1 MPMVTPSSPN
11 TRRRN
16 GRPHACGP
24 CHRRKVACD
33 RARPVCSSCRRR
45 RRPGEPCE
53 YETEDSEPPVS
64 TTRQRIR
71 RRTRSASPPTS
82 PEIQTRRRSI
92 TGARD
97 RSEQERNS
105 PDVNSPVDTQ
115 SPGFLGFTS
124 YLGIYEETRDALSPF
139 QPQLTSKARRSGI
152 NTPNTEPEHKRV
164 SDAVLKTCVSVLQSI
179 PRREDAQVLFGS
191 HFNECD
197 IAFQLI
203 APRALDR
210 FYHHYGRLFETMDH
224 NAAKLSDLAETI
236 CMNTSKVFMEDEP
249 DGNRYIDQFSG
260 ENTRWET
267 LGLLFAYWFL
277 GSRGVKNTPKTVKS
291 AAVLRKCL
299 NDCVL
304 LARATASKAGNT
316 LSVYLHYKRGIV
328 DSVADGDASLSCWQS
343 HGECVTLLTSLGLHI
358 DDSAPNQPYMPTL
371 ASELRRRLFGHV
383 FHSDKA
389 GSTFTGRPP
398 VLCGKFTS
406 TPLPLALRDEDL
418 LADETTRKAA
428 AEALDIHGWNRDG
441 ALPPVGNLRARVCFS
456 MIRDDIFE
464 IALAVRPVV
473 VPALQTLMGIK
484 ERQLQAYAQL
494 PSAMRLNTAEVKKS
508 TLNDGTLYTL
518 LVVHLE
524 HLQNL
529 FFVEQLLFRGGHTN
543 NDDLLRVSFEMVST
557 AVMFWTNMDRF
568 TPLHWDF
575 MWLVMA
581 YAAPGGGVLC
591 LELLRP
597 TPTGDPQHP
606 KPSRSNIIQQ
616 LSLLV
621 GFLSWVKPSAP
632 NADLCADCKVVI
644 QHVLDHALNDTGAV
658 GNALP
663 VDISSWDVSAQLD
676 FNFDLMDTFDWL
688 RPDFT

>member
-1 MPMVTPSSPN
+1 
-11 TRRRN
+11 
-16 GRPHACGP
+16 
-24 CHRRKVACD
+24 
-33 RARPVCSSCRRR
+33 
-45 RRPGEPCE
+45 
-53 YETEDSEPPVS
+53 
-64 TTRQRIR
+64 
-71 RRTRSASPPTS
+71 
-82 PEIQTRRRSI
+82 
-92 TGARD
+92 
-97 RSEQERNS
+97 
-105 PDVNSPVDTQ
+105 
-115 SPGFLGFTS
+115 
-124 YLGIYEETRDALSPF
+124 
-139 QPQLTSKARRSGI
+139 
-152 NTPNTEPEHKRV
+152 
-164 SDAVLKTCVSVLQSI
+164 
-179 PRREDAQVLFGS
+179 
-191 HFNECD
+191 
-197 IAFQLI
+197 
-203 APRALDR
+203 
-210 FYHHYGRLFETMDH
+210 
-224 NAAKLSDLAETI
+224 
-236 CMNTSKVFMEDEP
+236 MNTSKVFVENEP
-249 DGNRYIDQFSG
+249 DGNRYIEQFSG

-304 LARATASKAGNT
+304 LARATTSKAGNT

-358 DDSAPNQPYMPTL
+358 DDSAPNQPYVPTL

-398 VLCGKFTS
+398 LLCGKFTS

-418 LADETTRKAA
+418 LADEDTRKAA
-428 AEALDIHGWNRDG
+428 AEGLDSYGWNRDG

-494 PSAMRLNTAEVKKS
+494 PSAMRLNTAEVKNS

-518 LVVHLE
+518 MVVHLE

-597 TPTGDPQHP
+597 TPTGDPQNP

-658 GNALP
+658 GNAMP

>member
-1 MPMVTPSSPN
+1 
-11 TRRRN
+11 
-16 GRPHACGP
+16 
-24 CHRRKVACD
+24 
-33 RARPVCSSCRRR
+33 
-45 RRPGEPCE
+45 
-53 YETEDSEPPVS
+53 
-64 TTRQRIR
+64 
-71 RRTRSASPPTS
+71 
-82 PEIQTRRRSI
+82 
-92 TGARD
+92 
-97 RSEQERNS
+97 
-105 PDVNSPVDTQ
+105 
-115 SPGFLGFTS
+115 
-124 YLGIYEETRDALSPF
+124 
-139 QPQLTSKARRSGI
+139 
-152 NTPNTEPEHKRV
+152 
-164 SDAVLKTCVSVLQSI
+164 
-179 PRREDAQVLFGS
+179 
-191 HFNECD
+191 
-197 IAFQLI
+197 
-203 APRALDR
+203 
-210 FYHHYGRLFETMDH
+210 MDH
-224 NAAKLSDLAETI
+224 NSAKLSDLAETI
-236 CMNTSKVFMEDEP
+236 CINTSKVFVEDEP

-291 AAVLRKCL
+291 AAILRKCL

-358 DDSAPNQPYMPTL
+358 DDSAPNQPYVPTL

-398 VLCGKFTS
+398 LLCGKFTS

-418 LADETTRKAA
+418 LADEDTRKAA
-428 AEALDIHGWNRDG
+428 AAALDCHGWNRDG
-441 ALPPVGNLRARVCFS
+441 TLPPVGNLRARVCFS

-494 PSAMRLNTAEVKKS
+494 PSAMRLNTAEVKNS

-518 LVVHLE
+518 MVVHLE

-597 TPTGDPQHP
+597 TPTGNPQNP